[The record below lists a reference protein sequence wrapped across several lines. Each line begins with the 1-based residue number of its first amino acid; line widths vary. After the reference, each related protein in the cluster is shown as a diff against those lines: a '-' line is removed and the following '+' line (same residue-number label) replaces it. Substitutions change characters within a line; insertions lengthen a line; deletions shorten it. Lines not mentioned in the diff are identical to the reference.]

1 MGDIEHLIPKSKDL
15 SGKILVKAAQDGRL
29 DIIQALLAGANIS
42 DEDRGLAV
50 RSATQRGHLEVVLA
64 LLQNGPISKTDRG
77 NAVILAAMANRP
89 EIIRAL
95 LADGATIL
103 QEDREWLVV
112 TAAKNGHHDVVQE
125 LLANSAT
132 ISEMALGIAVIEAAR
147 GGHLEVVR
155 ALLPEGAN
163 IHEVHRGSAVI
174 GAAPLGRLDII
185 QALLVNGAISDEDR
199 GRAVYRAA
207 HNGHLE
213 VVQALLAN
221 GATISDEDR
230 GTAVLVAA
238 HDGHLE
244 VVLELLENGPIFE
257 TDRDRALVAL
267 TNRPEAPNAEQIRD
281 ALNQARVIVSEQVQ
295 NPFQYSI
302 NAASQGTLQDALD
315 GWSRVLGENES
326 FPNADVFQ
334 FLDETNTKGLKQFLN
349 RLRDTEDFKRA
360 TEAGKEDFA
369 RRLRDIVECM
379 AEIEEFRDPAV
390 GAISEAL
397 SSCSDRVT
405 VGLNRLEML
414 RRIHGK
420 EKSTTALGKA
430 FLALQI
436 FRHEM
441 LTEKVNKLH
450 TQLVEERPTIVGDW
464 METMLFAENALRV
477 PLNLPIASRV
487 MSYPALSRI
496 HKRDVPQIEAEIR
509 NLTNSREKII
519 ETLATRCPLWQD
531 HLRQQKPEEYEKIII
546 DKMNDPAY
554 VAANEDE
561 QKVLL
566 AIAMTEKYKEDTD
579 EFFKTDGSSLQ
590 QMLSK

>member
-112 TAAKNGHHDVVQE
+112 NAAKNGHHDVVQE

-496 HKRDVPQIEAEIR
+496 HERDVPQIEAEIR

>member
-1 MGDIEHLIPKSKDL
+1 
-15 SGKILVKAAQDGRL
+15 
-29 DIIQALLAGANIS
+29 
-42 DEDRGLAV
+42 
-50 RSATQRGHLEVVLA
+50 
-64 LLQNGPISKTDRG
+64 
-77 NAVILAAMANRP
+77 MANRL

-103 QEDREWLVV
+103 QEDREWLVAN
-112 TAAKNGHHDVVQE
+112 AAKNGHHDVVQE

-334 FLDETNTKGLKQFLN
+334 FLDETNTEGLKQFLY

-360 TEAGKEDFA
+360 TEAGKENFA
-369 RRLRDIVECM
+369 TRLRDIVECM
-379 AEIEEFRDPAV
+379 AEIEEFRDPAS
-390 GAISEAL
+390 GAILNAL
-397 SSCSDRVT
+397 ESCSDRVT

-420 EKSTTALGKA
+420 EKPTTALGKA

-450 TQLVEERPTIVGDW
+450 TQLVEERPTIEGDW

-496 HKRDVPQIEAEIR
+496 HERDVPQIEAEIR

-531 HLRQQKPEEYEKIII
+531 HLRQQKPEEYEKLII
-546 DKMNDPAY
+546 DKMKDPAY
-554 VAANEDE
+554 VVADE
-561 QKVLL
+561 GVQIVLL
-566 AIAMTEKYKEDTD
+566 AIAMTEKYKKDTK
-579 EFFKTDGSSLQ
+579 EFFDIDGSSLQ
-590 QMLSK
+590 QMLLK